1 MTKYNIVNV
10 AMNISICSLAPNI
23 QISSNNTDYQS
34 APNYV
39 GNMLCDF
46 VLNNDGTYNIRDA
59 NGMNFYYSDEDLN
72 CTNSYYPLCD
82 IDNKLSEKH
91 KILDKLKAYPSNYLI
106 SVLAYQINNLI
117 DHLEKSKVLKINLFH
132 YDLCYYSIQHKD
144 FNKYLTFYSDGDND
158 VLKAEF
164 SDQTNGDFSLF
175 KIEDESGNCGI
186 TTTTTLPTTTTTTT
200 TTLPTTTT
208 TTLNQAPKGQKVK
221 APPIEKGHKCTENF
235 MAYDPE
241 GDSITYIEFNNSYPW
256 VSDFKQN
263 GEVTIKP
270 NQTVQ
275 PGIYTI
281 SARAQDS
288 HNNIATNES
297 IIEINVTEVC
307 SLSNATE
314 VCGSYSLG
322 LSGLAMAIIPMLL
335 LECEI

>member
-23 QISSNNTDYQS
+23 QISGNNTDYQS

-39 GNMLCDF
+39 GNKLCDF
-46 VLNNDGTYNIRDA
+46 VLNNDGTYNITDA
-59 NGMNFYYSDEDLN
+59 NGMNFYYSNEDLN

-82 IDNKLSEKH
+82 IDSKLSEKH
-91 KILDKLKAYPSNYLI
+91 KILDQLKADPSHYFI
-106 SVLAYQINNLI
+106 GVATSHINNLI
-117 DHLEKSKVLKINLFH
+117 DHLEKSKVLKINLFN

-164 SDQTNGDFSLF
+164 SDQKNGDFSLF

-186 TTTTTLPTTTTTTT
+186 TTTTTLLTTTTTTT
-200 TTLPTTTT
+200 TTTTM
-208 TTLNQAPKGQKVK
+208 LNLAPKAIDTSITIKKGTGVK
-221 APPIEKGHKCTENF
+221 THFVAH
-235 MAYDPE
+235 DPE
-241 GDSITYIEFNNSYPW
+241 GDPIIYIRFNNSYSW

-270 NQTVQ
+270 DQTVQ

-288 HNNIATNES
+288 HNSIATKES
-297 IIEINVTEVC
+297 IITINVTEVC

-314 VCGSYSLG
+314 VCGSYSPG